1 MRHVATFC
9 NQFPDTAYIASILLH
24 NPFATADV
32 QKKLLAT
39 DRGILNDYRIIK
51 SLTLQFYIRVFP
63 WKFIFSS
70 R

>member
-1 MRHVATFC
+1 MRHAATFC
-9 NQFPDTAYIASILLH
+9 NQFSDAAYIVSILLH

-32 QKKLLAT
+32 LKKLLAR
-39 DRGILNDYRIIK
+39 DRKILNDYRIIK

-70 R
+70 W